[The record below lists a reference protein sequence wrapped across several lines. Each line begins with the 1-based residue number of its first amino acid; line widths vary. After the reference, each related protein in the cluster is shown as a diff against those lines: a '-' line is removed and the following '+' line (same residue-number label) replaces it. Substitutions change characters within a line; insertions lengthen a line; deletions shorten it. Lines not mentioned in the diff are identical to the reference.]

1 MSRRRTSAI
10 VGHELRLLTRDPLP
24 VMVLVV
30 FPLILMAFLKPTF
43 ALALAAHG
51 YPGANGA
58 EQVVP
63 GQAVING
70 FYIVGMTSFA
80 FFAEYGWNTWD
91 RLRVSNATSAEIII
105 GKALPLFAVSATQF
119 LVIFAIGVPLFHLHS
134 RGPFTALVPLIAA
147 FATCLVMLG
156 VMITALCRT
165 IQQVS
170 AFAMGGLVLFG
181 ALGGALVPLEV
192 LPGWARAVAPATP
205 TYWVM
210 RGFRSV
216 ILDGHTFPAIVLPCC
231 VLVGMGL
238 TFAAVSLS
246 RFRFTDAKVSF

>member
-1 MSRRRTSAI
+1 
-10 VGHELRLLTRDPLP
+10 
-24 VMVLVV
+24 MVLVV
-30 FPLILMAFLKPTF
+30 FPLVLMAFLKPTF

-51 YPGANGA
+51 HSGANGA

-63 GQAVING
+63 GQAVANG

-91 RLRVSNATSAEIII
+91 RLRASNATSAEIVI
-105 GKALPLFAVSATQF
+105 GKALPLLAVSATQF

-134 RGPFTALVPLIAA
+134 RGPLIALAPLIAA

-156 VMITALCRT
+156 VMITAVCRT
-165 IQQVS
+165 IQQANAL
-170 AFAMGGLVLFG
+170 AFGGIVLFG

-216 ILDGHTFPAIVLPCC
+216 ILDGNGLRAIVLPCC
-231 VLVGMGL
+231 VLIGMSVV
-238 TFAAVSLS
+238 FAAVALG